1 MKIYIAGKITGNENY
16 KKEFKEAEDEL
27 IMQGHTVLNPS
38 FMPMGFE
45 ETEYHHVNRAMID
58 ICDAI
63 CFLPNWT
70 DSKGAHMEM
79 GYALGKR
86 KLIMHSATKYNK
98 K

>member
-45 ETEYHHVNRAMID
+45 KTEYHHVNRAMID

-86 KLIMHSATKYNK
+86 KLIMHSTTKYNK

>member
-86 KLIMHSATKYNK
+86 KLIMHSATKA
-98 K
+98 